1 LGDFIEKRGLKY
13 AHEIELGH
21 LTGLVITTA
30 AQQVNGQGI
39 VNILNAF
46 KNEVEAQSGK
56 HITDIAVQLLL
67 QDADSLIS
75 EYQ

>member
-1 LGDFIEKRGLKY
+1 
-13 AHEIELGH
+13 
-21 LTGLVITTA
+21 VITTA

-46 KNEVEAQSGK
+46 KNEVKAQSGK
-56 HITDIAVQLLL
+56 HITDIAAQLLL
-67 QDADSLIS
+67 QGADSLIS